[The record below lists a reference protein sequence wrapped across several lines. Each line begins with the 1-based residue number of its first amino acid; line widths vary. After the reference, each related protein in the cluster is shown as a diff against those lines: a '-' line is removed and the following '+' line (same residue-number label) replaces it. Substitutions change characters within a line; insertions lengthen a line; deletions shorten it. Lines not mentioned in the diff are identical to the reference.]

1 MTTRNR
7 SMCFGPNSTYSTTLT
22 TMPEPV
28 RITTTLES
36 RGPAAAVL
44 LTDEQLAAI
53 GHGAKTPPVRVTVN
67 DGYTFA
73 GRIGRMGGETLLG
86 FNKANR
92 TGAGVEAG
100 DTITIDVVL
109 DDAPREVVLPDELQT
124 ALTAD
129 AAARAA
135 FDALAYSHRKEYA
148 RWVGEAKRPETRAKR
163 VAETVTGALA
173 GKTRT

>member
-1 MTTRNR
+1 
-7 SMCFGPNSTYSTTLT
+7 MCFGPNSTYTTT
-22 TMPEPV
+22 IETMPEPV
-28 RITTTLES
+28 RITTILQP

-44 LTDEQLAAI
+44 ITDEQLAAI
-53 GHGAKTPPVRVTVN
+53 GQGAKTPPVRVTVN

-92 TGAGVEAG
+92 AAAGVEAG
-100 DTITIDVVL
+100 DEITIDVVL
-109 DDAPREVVLPDELQT
+109 DDAPREVVLPDDLQA

-129 AAARAA
+129 TAARAA

-148 RWVGEAKRPETRAKR
+148 RWVGEAKRPETRDKR
-163 VAETVTGALA
+163 IADTIAGALA
-173 GKTRT
+173 GKPRT